1 MKAWRK
7 KGAWKRKKEKFYRF
21 EHVSPVIEA
30 SVTEALLIASVI
42 IGAKI
47 VKLME
52 AKEKKHGPKL

>member
-30 SVTEALLIASVI
+30 SVTDALLIAAAI

-52 AKEKKHGPKL
+52 EMEKEHGPAK